1 MSKDEKEDMHR
12 RMEHDKEAQAIDE
25 DEMDPDT
32 ADDLADAERAT
43 ALMEPL
49 NETLAGSEI
58 DDQYQQQSD
67 ENKLTNDYYVWP
79 TPTQPMAVTKASL
92 ENDPDVKNH
101 IVVCGIHSAIKSFIM
116 PLRAKYMKEF
126 QLQIIVIITGEPEEK
141 EDREHLDTKIWD
153 TISRFK
159 FVYLV
164 NGSPLK

>member
-1 MSKDEKEDMHR
+1 
-12 RMEHDKEAQAIDE
+12 
-25 DEMDPDT
+25 
-32 ADDLADAERAT
+32 
-43 ALMEPL
+43 
-49 NETLAGSEI
+49 
-58 DDQYQQQSD
+58 
-67 ENKLTNDYYVWP
+67 
-79 TPTQPMAVTKASL
+79 MAVTKASL